1 MVISRIAGAA
11 GSAGDLVLRLAAM
24 FGVVGYGEQMMGTPK
39 QTWSRALMPG
49 TPVDEAAAMVLTR
62 RLGDVARLLARAGV
76 ARPGTPDATKR
87 VHALRVAT
95 RRAAAALDVFREAV
109 GRKDRNQI
117 TKRLRAV
124 RRAAAMAR
132 DLDVQLELLSA
143 SARTAHGVSKS
154 ALTELMREARAA
166 RRVAHEPLAR
176 VAKKWPAKKLRAQW
190 GEMLACGHAGRART
204 LQDAAHEAVERAIER
219 VEHAASA
226 DLTVVEHVHVLRLK
240 LKRLRYA
247 MEAVSICFGD
257 AWKKRIQPE
266 LVAVQGSLGELNDAH
281 VLLTRLTSSGEVTRR
296 VSRKLKTDRGIE
308 AIKREQHGILKQS
321 HAAFLQQWQTLI
333 QSGFVAKLPEIGR
346 NADARGAVAPR
357 VHAQS
362 DGKHVAR
369 TKGEPGLDRVA
380 GIMEPKPYA
389 MAGVRAAEEN
399 GMETVVR
406 GPGARRRIAAIDV
419 GTNSVRLI
427 IAETSADGSY
437 RILDDEKEITR
448 LGKGLGATGMLS
460 ADAIEH
466 TVVTIARMKSIA
478 AGYGASEIQVVGTSA
493 AREAKNTST
502 LENQLRERTGLQLRI
517 ISGEEEA
524 MLAYRSAAGAFDLA
538 AVPGAVIDIG
548 GGSTEIIL
556 SAAVGAGV
564 RGAASGSRG
573 SGLGGGVIER
583 VYSLPLGAVR
593 LTDQF
598 GGPEQCSGKRYAQMC
613 EHIKSMLKEHVGRA
627 PIVPQLVIG
636 TGGTLTT
643 LASMVLQK
651 EIGPSGDGLF
661 AGGVQGL
668 EVGRADLKHLLEYLR
683 KLPVKERTRVPGLS
697 ADRADIIIA
706 GLAIIDGVLKRLGA
720 NRVRVHEGGI
730 RDGILLGMVGG
741 QREGVD
747 GGGKRDPMRAV
758 RRFAKSCA
766 YEAVHAKHV
775 TGLALRIFDQLSE
788 QVDLLKLP
796 RGVTLG
802 PEQRL
807 LLEAASLL
815 HDIGYLINYA
825 QHHKH
830 SYHLIVHADLP
841 GLTTNQVQVIANVAR
856 YHRAADPK
864 PKHRG
869 FAVLSEED
877 RATVRA
883 LSGILRVADGLDRTH
898 MQNVRG
904 LGVRMDQKD
913 VFFEIK
919 AVSEPAVD
927 LWGAVRKSGLF
938 KEVFGLQPH
947 FAWTAHEQEPAATG
961 VKAKEV
967 RIVNPG

>member
-1 MVISRIAGAA
+1 MRRAVAI
-11 GSAGDLVLRLAAM
+11 
-24 FGVVGYGEQMMGTPK
+24 GVRGFGEQIMGTPK

-49 TPVDEAAAMVLTR
+49 TPVDEAAAVVLTR
-62 RLGDVARLLARAGV
+62 RLGDVARFLPRAAG
-76 ARPGTPDATKR
+76 AKPGKPEAAKR

-95 RRAAAALDVFREAV
+95 RRAAAALDVFRESVA
-109 GRKDRNQI
+109 RKDRKRI
-117 TKRLRAV
+117 GKRLRVV
-124 RRAAAMAR
+124 RRAAALAR
-132 DLDVQLELLSA
+132 DLDVQLELLCA
-143 SARTAHGVSKS
+143 SARAARGASKD
-154 ALTELMREARAA
+154 ALTGLMREARAA
-166 RRVAHEPLAR
+166 RRAAHEPLGR
-176 VAKKWPAKKLRAQW
+176 VAEKWPAKKLREQW
-190 GEMLACGHAGRART
+190 GEMLARGHSERGRT
-204 LQDAAHEAVERAIER
+204 LEHAAHEAVERAIER
-219 VEHAASA
+219 VEQAGAA
-226 DLTVVEHVHVLRLK
+226 DLTVIEHVHVLRLK

-247 MEAVSICFGD
+247 MEAVGVCFGE
-257 AWKKRIQPE
+257 AWKKRIQPQ

-281 VLLTRLTSSGEVTRR
+281 VLLTRLTGNGEVVGKRTR
-296 VSRKLKTDRGIE
+296 KTSPTRGIE
-308 AIKREQHGILKQS
+308 AIKREQRAILAQA
-321 HAAFLQQWQTLI
+321 HAAFLEQWRTLI
-333 QSGFVAKLPEIGR
+333 EGGFLSKLRQEIQGDR
-346 NADARGAVAPR
+346 DARNGAAAR
-357 VHAQS
+357 ERSGGNAQH
-362 DGKHVAR
+362 GAR
-369 TKGEPGLDRVA
+369 TPGAAGVSGIV
-380 GIMEPKPYA
+380 GIMEPKPFA
-389 MAGVRAAEEN
+389 LGGVRAPGEN
-399 GMETVVR
+399 AKHSVAR
-406 GPGARRRIAAIDV
+406 GSGAKRRIAAIDV

-427 IAETSADGSY
+427 IAETSPDGSY

-448 LGKGLGATGMLS
+448 LGKGLSTTGMLA
-460 ADAIEH
+460 ADSIEH

-478 AGYGASEIQVVGTSA
+478 EGYGASEIQVVGTSA
-493 AREAKNTST
+493 AREAKNAST
-502 LENQLRERTGLQLRI
+502 LEKQIRERTGLELRV

-538 AVPGAVIDIG
+538 GVPGAVIDIG

-556 SAAVGAGV
+556 SAAVGSGV
-564 RGAASGSRG
+564 RGAPPDSRRA
-573 SGLGGGVIER
+573 GLGGGVIER

-598 GGPEQCSGKRYAQMC
+598 GGPEQCSGKRYAEMVA
-613 EHIKSMLKEHVGRA
+613 HIKSMLKEQVGRA
-627 PIVPQLVIG
+627 PITPQLVIG

-651 EIGPSGDGLF
+651 EIGASGDGLF

-668 EVGRADLKHLLEYLR
+668 EIGRADLKHLLEYLR

-741 QREGVD
+741 ASD
-747 GGGKRDPMRAV
+747 GPDGSAKRDPMRAV

-775 TGLALRIFDQLSE
+775 TGLALRIFDQLAE
-788 QVDLLKLP
+788 QQHAMRLP
-796 RGVTLG
+796 QGVTLG
-802 PEQRL
+802 PEQRM

-841 GLTTNQVQVIANVAR
+841 GLTTSQVQVIANVAR

-864 PKHRG
+864 PKHRA

-904 LGVRMDQKD
+904 LEVRIDQKQA
-913 VFFEIK
+913 FFEVE
-919 AVSEPAVD
+919 AASEPAVD

-947 FAWTAHEQEPAATG
+947 FQWTAHEHVSAEAANTG
-961 VKAKEV
+961 PKMGRVVKQ
-967 RIVNPG
+967 G